1 MPAIVCGAKS
11 FRAFHFVRSCSG
23 LFQSSAVLQYLMGV
37 LGNEFGDFRQN
48 HPEVVQDCVRASTNA
63 ELDFH
68 PLRFSLIVEE
78 RFLGRK
84 LIDQVSQWL
93 ISSCLIF
100 ELTYLV
106 F

>member
-1 MPAIVCGAKS
+1 MGALPFFVPAIVCGAKS

-48 HPEVVQDCVRASTNA
+48 HPEVVQDCVRVSTNA

-68 PLRFSLIVEE
+68 PLRF
-78 RFLGRK
+78 R
-84 LIDQVSQWL
+84 
-93 ISSCLIF
+93 
-100 ELTYLV
+100 
-106 F
+106 